1 MQQDRAY
8 DHMTYVNVYNVIF
21 LASVLNRNIVSE
33 TLNNTSDHRCCCSP
47 KLVNTTNIYSYQ
59 ENAGLTCYGV
69 SVHVIEHISKTQNP
83 GGNERSPAS
92 E

>member
-1 MQQDRAY
+1 MI
-8 DHMTYVNVYNVIF
+8 TYVNVYSVIF
-21 LASVLNRNIVSE
+21 LASVLNWNTVSE
-33 TLNNTSDHRCCCSP
+33 TLNNTNGDYRCCCSP
-47 KLVNTTNIYSYQ
+47 ELVNKTNISYQ